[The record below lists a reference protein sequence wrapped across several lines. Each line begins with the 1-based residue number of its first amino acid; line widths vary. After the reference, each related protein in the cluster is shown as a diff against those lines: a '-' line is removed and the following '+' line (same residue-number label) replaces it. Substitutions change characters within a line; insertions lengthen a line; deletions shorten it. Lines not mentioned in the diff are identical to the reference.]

1 MAQDDMPDQERS
13 IADDELVDQE
23 FAEDEDDDFDEDDD
37 SEDEAD
43 EEADE

>member
-1 MAQDDMPDQERS
+1 MAQDDIRDQERS

-23 FAEDEDDDFDEDDD
+23 FAEDEDGEFDEDDD